1 MYDPEQIDK
10 IFDDICDLIINGK
23 SLRYAIKQHNG
34 LSSSTVFRWI
44 REDEAKSKQYA
55 QATIERA
62 ELIFEDIFDIADDS
76 DGDYTQTE
84 DGLRFNSEHVQ
95 RSRLRVDTRKWAL
108 SKMMPK
114 KYGDKLDVTSGGD
127 KVNQNLVD
135 KLFPSM
141 EDMDEAFNQ

>member
-1 MYDPEQIDK
+1 MYSEVEIDK

-34 LSSSTVFRWI
+34 LSSSTFFRWI
-44 REDEAKSKQYA
+44 REDEIKSKQYA

-114 KYGDKLDVTSGGD
+114 KYGDKLDLTTDGEKLNTQIIKLGGQE
-127 KVNQNLVD
+127 VS
-135 KLFPSM
+135 F
-141 EDMDEAFNQ
+141 